1 MAPYLIIFFTLSC
14 FALSAYTKHGK
25 ELKIPFLMFSYL
37 MLFLFAGLRE
47 AGVGA
52 DDFVYASKFLEI
64 PDISYWLSGSYS
76 YSYKSV
82 FMEPLYLIYGAF
94 IRLFTDD
101 YVFLFTGVAFL
112 SVSLAVQNYYRYSHY
127 IFLTL
132 LLFFVH
138 TYLYRD
144 INQIRS
150 GVAAAIGLFLIAQIH
165 NRQNIKVWFTLC
177 LASLFHMASFI
188 LIFAYIFSFFKVTKK
203 RVIAAYFLFLFF
215 GFVGASQV
223 IFQNLPG
230 GGVLA
235 KKLQNYTDNSDY
247 VNAVS
252 LFDITNIK
260 NTVVL
265 FTVMLFWKR
274 LEKVVPYFTTIV
286 IFYLLAVG
294 IRIAF
299 WDLGVLAA
307 RTSTF
312 FAIVEVILIPYFIF
326 IFRNKVFVTLLIIL
340 YAFLILYLNL
350 FVKEGRNPYA
360 LSIF

>member
-1 MAPYLIIFFTLSC
+1 MAPYLFIFFTLSC
-14 FALSAYTKHGK
+14 FALSPYTKQGK
-25 ELKIPFLMFSYL
+25 ALKIPFLMLSYL

-47 AGVGA
+47 TGVGA
-52 DDFVYASKFLEI
+52 DDFVYASKFLEV
-64 PDISYWLSGSYS
+64 PDISHWLFGNYS
-76 YSYKSV
+76 YSYGTV
-82 FMEPLYLIYGAF
+82 FMEPLYVIYGAF

-112 SVSLAVQNYYRYSHY
+112 SVTFAVRNYYRYSHY

-165 NRQNIKVWFTLC
+165 NKQHIKVWLTLC

-188 LIFAYIFSFFKVTKK
+188 LIFGYVFSFIKVTRK
-203 RVIAAYFLFLFF
+203 RVTAAYFLALFL
-215 GFVGASQV
+215 GIIGAAQV
-223 IFQNLPG
+223 VFQMIPG
-230 GGVLA
+230 GGFLA
-235 KKLQNYTDNSDY
+235 RKLHSYSTSEKF

-252 LFDITNIK
+252 LFDITNLK
-260 NTVVL
+260 NSAVL
-265 FTVMLFWKR
+265 FVIIIFWKR
-274 LEKVVPYFTTIV
+274 LERVVPYFTTLV
-286 IFYLLAVG
+286 IFYLFAVG

-312 FAIVEVILIPYFIF
+312 FGIVEVILIPYFIF
-326 IFRNKVFVTLLIIL
+326 IFRNKVFVTFIIIL
-340 YAFLILYLNL
+340 YAFLTLYLNL
-350 FVKEGRNPYA
+350 FIKEGRNPYA